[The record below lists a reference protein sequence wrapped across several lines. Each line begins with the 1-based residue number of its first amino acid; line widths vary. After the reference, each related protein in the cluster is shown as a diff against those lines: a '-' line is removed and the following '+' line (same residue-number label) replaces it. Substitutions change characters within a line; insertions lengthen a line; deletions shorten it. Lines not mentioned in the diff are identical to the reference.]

1 MKRGLFCFRQDLRLD
16 DHPAL
21 SRAVKCTDQL
31 DFVYLFEDK
40 IWSSNDRISHH
51 RARFILE
58 SLEVLKSDIEEKG
71 GTLLI
76 SQGNI
81 VEAIPRLM
89 KQLGSNICFM
99 QAHSAYNEKLD
110 EVALAKKVNLILED
124 GATMIH
130 ADDFENLNIDFPETF
145 TQFRK
150 QVEKNCQPRHCIP
163 APKSLNCSRK
173 YSDPIPSLN
182 DLRFK
187 ENEMDS
193 RTPFHFQGGGHA
205 ARKRVNSWI
214 WKQNCLSTYKE
225 TRNGL
230 VGSLFSSRFSPWL
243 AQGCISPRFLHEQ
256 VREYEHQ
263 KGSNKSTYWM
273 IFELLW
279 RDFFHFFSKAHG
291 KHIFHFKGIHPE
303 RTHSTPKTNLK
314 EVFEN
319 WKMGQTDDQ
328 FVNANMNELRMT
340 GWMSNRGRQNVASY
354 LIHQLGLDWRLGAR
368 WFEQQLIDYDPCSN
382 YGNWLYLSGF
392 GSDPRPN
399 RIFNVAKQASIY
411 DANQEYRKLWL

>member
-1 MKRGLFCFRQDLRLD
+1 MRRGLFCFRQDLRLD
-16 DHPAL
+16 DNPAL
-21 SRAVKCTDQL
+21 TRAVKSTDQL
-31 DFVYLFEDK
+31 DFVYHFEDK
-40 IWSSNDRISHH
+40 IWLSHDRISHH

-58 SLEVLKSDIEEKG
+58 SLEVLKSHIEEKG
-71 GTLLI
+71 GTLLTT
-76 SQGNI
+76 QGNMI
-81 VEAIPRLM
+81 DTIPRLM
-89 KQLGSNICFM
+89 NQLGSDCCFM
-99 QAHSAYNEKLD
+99 QAHSAYDEKQD
-110 EVALAKKVNLILED
+110 EEALAGKVNLTLED

-130 ADDFENLNIDFPETF
+130 ADDFEDLNIDFPETF

-150 QVEKNCQPRHCIP
+150 QVEKNCQPRQCVL
-163 APKSLNCSRK
+163 APNSLNPSRK
-173 YSDPIPSLN
+173 YSDPIPSLY
-182 DLRFK
+182 DFRFK
-187 ENEMDS
+187 EVEMDS

-205 ARKRVNSWI
+205 ARERVNSWI
-214 WKQNCLSTYKE
+214 WKQNCLSDYKK

-256 VREYEHQ
+256 VKEYENQ
-263 KGSNKSTYWM
+263 KGANQSTYWM

-279 RDFFHFFSKAHG
+279 RDFFHFFSQAHG
-291 KHIFHFKGIHPE
+291 KHIFLLKGIHPE
-303 RTHSTPKTNLK
+303 RTSSTSTPNQIEL
-314 EVFEN
+314 FEN
-319 WKMGQTDDQ
+319 WKMGRTDDP

-368 WFEQQLIDYDPCSN
+368 WFEKQLLDYDPCSN

-399 RIFNVAKQASIY
+399 RVFNVAQQASIY

>member
-21 SRAVKCTDQL
+21 SRAVKCTDKL

-89 KQLGSNICFM
+89 KQLGSDICFM

-163 APKSLNCSRK
+163 AP
-173 YSDPIPSLN
+173 
-182 DLRFK
+182 
-187 ENEMDS
+187 
-193 RTPFHFQGGGHA
+193 
-205 ARKRVNSWI
+205 
-214 WKQNCLSTYKE
+214 
-225 TRNGL
+225 
-230 VGSLFSSRFSPWL
+230 
-243 AQGCISPRFLHEQ
+243 
-256 VREYEHQ
+256 
-263 KGSNKSTYWM
+263 
-273 IFELLW
+273 
-279 RDFFHFFSKAHG
+279 
-291 KHIFHFKGIHPE
+291 
-303 RTHSTPKTNLK
+303 
-314 EVFEN
+314 
-319 WKMGQTDDQ
+319 
-328 FVNANMNELRMT
+328 
-340 GWMSNRGRQNVASY
+340 
-354 LIHQLGLDWRLGAR
+354 
-368 WFEQQLIDYDPCSN
+368 
-382 YGNWLYLSGF
+382 
-392 GSDPRPN
+392 
-399 RIFNVAKQASIY
+399 
-411 DANQEYRKLWL
+411 

>member
-1 MKRGLFCFRQDLRLD
+1 M
-16 DHPAL
+16 
-21 SRAVKCTDQL
+21 
-31 DFVYLFEDK
+31 
-40 IWSSNDRISHH
+40 
-51 RARFILE
+51 
-58 SLEVLKSDIEEKG
+58 
-71 GTLLI
+71 
-76 SQGNI
+76 
-81 VEAIPRLM
+81 
-89 KQLGSNICFM
+89 
-99 QAHSAYNEKLD
+99 
-110 EVALAKKVNLILED
+110 
-124 GATMIH
+124 
-130 ADDFENLNIDFPETF
+130 
-145 TQFRK
+145 
-150 QVEKNCQPRHCIP
+150 
-163 APKSLNCSRK
+163 
-173 YSDPIPSLN
+173 
-182 DLRFK
+182 
-187 ENEMDS
+187 
-193 RTPFHFQGGGHA
+193 
-205 ARKRVNSWI
+205 
-214 WKQNCLSTYKE
+214 
-225 TRNGL
+225 

-256 VREYEHQ
+256 VREYEYQ

-319 WKMGQTDDQ
+319 WKMGQTDDH

-399 RIFNVAKQASIY
+399 RTFNVVKQASIY
-411 DANQEYRKLWL
+411 DPNQEYRKLWL